1 MLLIKLLM
9 QVTLLVLTVTINYK
23 IMLLMMLFIT
33 SWCKLLKTDPSREI
47 CIYTTCLSFLL
58 PNKHPDKLIYI
69 CYLYWPVWLN
79 GWMFVYE
86 LSGSGSESSCSHLNF
101 RFCACFEQE
110 VPWHAGNYGV
120 RIHSE
125 TRSWHEKN
133 MQSV

>member
-86 LSGSGSESSCSHLNF
+86 LSGSGSESSCSHLNCRF
-101 RFCACFEQE
+101 RACFKQE
-110 VPWHAGNYGV
+110 VPWHSGNY
-120 RIHSE
+120 RLWIHSE
-125 TRSWHEKN
+125 MRTWHEKN
-133 MQSV
+133 IQSV